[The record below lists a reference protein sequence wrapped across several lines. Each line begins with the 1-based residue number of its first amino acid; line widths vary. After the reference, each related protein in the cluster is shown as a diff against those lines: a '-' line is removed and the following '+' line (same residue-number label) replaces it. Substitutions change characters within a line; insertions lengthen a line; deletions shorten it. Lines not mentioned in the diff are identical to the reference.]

1 MATTVNPAEADLE
14 SLASDTHAKPPMR
27 SLLGR
32 ACDNLVFRSVWSELN
47 GAMGD
52 LGTYIPIV
60 LSLAL
65 SRHLDLGTTLIFTGI
80 YNVVTG
86 LIYGVPMPVQPMK
99 AIAATALSDPSF
111 AIPEIMAAGI
121 LSAAFVLFLGVTRLM
136 QLVYWIVPL
145 PVVRGIQLAQGL
157 NFAMAAVKYI
167 RYEQDL
173 AKGKSMGHRPWTGL
187 DGLVLAIAAICFILL
202 VNGAGESQGQGGDT
216 QLTESQEDGHDRV
229 RQENKVR
236 TFIRRAGPAI
246 PSAVIVFVL
255 GVAFAVARHPA
266 AVREL
271 RAGPSRMLVVH
282 ISREAWKQGFLKGA
296 VPQIPLSVLNS
307 VVAVCKLTRDL
318 FPEKAASATSVSV
331 TMGAMNLVGCWFG
344 AMPCCHGAGGLAGQY
359 KFGGRSGGCVAALGA
374 LKLALGLGLG
384 GSMLRVLVQFPVG
397 LLGVL
402 LLFAGVELAIAARD
416 ISSKAE
422 AFVMLLCTAVSL
434 VGSSAALGFLCGM
447 IAHGLLMLRACIMG
461 VRPSGRLI

>member
-1 MATTVNPAEADLE
+1 
-14 SLASDTHAKPPMR
+14 
-27 SLLGR
+27 
-32 ACDNLVFRSVWSELN
+32 
-47 GAMGD
+47 MGD

-80 YNVVTG
+80 YNGITG

-99 AIAATALSDPSF
+99 SIAAAALSDPSF

-121 LSAAFVLFLGVTRLM
+121 LTSGFVFFLGVTRLM
-136 QLVYWIVPL
+136 KLVYWIVPL

-173 AKGKSMGHRPWTGL
+173 GKAKSMGRRPWLGL

-202 VNGAGESQGQGGDT
+202 VNGAGDDQSRQGG
-216 QLTESQEDGHDRV
+216 TE
-229 RQENKVR
+229 K
-236 TFIRRAGPAI
+236 IRKFLGLL
-246 PSAVIVFVL
+246 PSAVIVFVV
-255 GVAFAVARHPA
+255 GVAFAVVRHPA

-271 RAGPSRMLVVH
+271 RFGPSRMRVVR
-282 ISREAWKQGFLKGA
+282 ISREAWKQGFVKGA

-318 FPEKAASATSVSV
+318 FPEKKAATATSLSV

-374 LKLALGLGLG
+374 LKLVLGLALGASL
-384 GSMLRVLVQFPVG
+384 LRVLVQFPTG

-402 LLFAGVELAIAARD
+402 LLFAGIELAIAARD
-416 ISSKAE
+416 MSTKAE
-422 AFVMLLCTAVSL
+422 AFVMLLCAAVSL
-434 VGSSAALGFLCGM
+434 VGSSAALGFLCAM
-447 IAHGLLMLRACIMG
+447 IAHGLLMLRAWIMG
-461 VRPSGRLI
+461 VKLR